1 VLLDLRDLSLR
12 GGERHE
18 RTYSLDVA
26 PVVLGGVDYEVLVP
40 QGVTVTVA
48 RVTGGFLIDVS
59 LDARVYGPCAR
70 CLREVALQV
79 RAEQQ
84 EFAPTAKDGWEESDL
99 SAFVEDM
106 VVDIAGIAREALVL
120 ALPARVLCSQSCKG
134 LCSQCGRDLNQNTCD
149 CASIGADERWSK
161 LKDLTLEED
170 RAP

>member
-18 RTYSLDVA
+18 RTYSLGVA
-26 PVVLGGVDYEVLVP
+26 PVVLGGVDYEVLVS
-40 QGVTVTVA
+40 QGVTLTVT

-79 RAEQQ
+79 RAKQQ

-106 VVDIAGIAREALVL
+106 VVDVAGIAREALVL
-120 ALPARVLCSQSCKG
+120 ALPAQVLCSQSCKG
-134 LCSQCGRDLNQNTCD
+134 LCAQCGGDLNQDTCD

-161 LKDLTLEED
+161 LKDLTLEDD

>member
-18 RTYSLDVA
+18 RTYSLGVA
-26 PVVLGGVDYEVLVP
+26 PVVLGGVDYEVLVS
-40 QGVTVTVA
+40 QGVTLTVT

-79 RAEQQ
+79 RAKQQ

-106 VVDIAGIAREALVL
+106 VVDVVRPMRRRSQPGYVR
-120 ALPARVLCSQSCKG
+120 LCLDRG
-134 LCSQCGRDLNQNTCD
+134 GR
-149 CASIGADERWSK
+149 
-161 LKDLTLEED
+161 TLEQ
-170 RAP
+170 AQGSYT